1 MKIHCETP
9 YPGIRKL
16 TFGEPESCVPS
27 AQPYRKAP
35 LAEAIAALPE
45 PETAPFPPEE
55 IRFTVSPRGCRL
67 ELPLRPGEDLYGF
80 GLQLKSLRQTGKKRT
95 LRVNSDPV
103 ADTGDS
109 HAPAPLYFSTAGY
122 GVLLDTA
129 RYATFYTGGNTP
141 FSRREAAA
149 PAGDIKLT
157 EAELYAASG
166 ATAPVVAEI
175 PVARGVTL
183 YLFSGPTLLDAVRRY
198 VLFCGGGCLLPEWSL
213 GNWYRACGTATET
226 EVAALARE
234 LREAEIPCDV
244 LGLEP
249 GWQSHAYS
257 CSLRWSE
264 ERFPHHR
271 ELVESLRNSGF
282 RINLWEHAFLHSTSP
297 LYEPMADYAGEFEV
311 WQGEV
316 PDFTIPEAAKL
327 FRDYHAKE
335 LTRQGISS
343 FKLDECDN
351 SDFIRSPWSFPE
363 CSRFPSGCDGEQMH
377 SFFGL
382 LYQQT
387 ILDACRD
394 AGIRTCGSVRNSHA
408 FAPPMPFVLYS
419 DLYDHRDFL
428 RGVAGCGFSGMLWTP
443 ELRHAQSPRDYLR
456 RLQSMVLAPQML
468 MNIWSMPHPPWRQL
482 VRERNLAGEFLP
494 EAEQLR
500 LKTLTRKILE
510 LRMGFLPLLYAAF
523 ADYRFRGIPP
533 FRALAMEW
541 PEDPRLREV
550 DQAWMAGENLLC
562 IPFTA
567 DEEER
572 TVPLPEGGWRDYY
585 TGELYRDEVTLR
597 PDEETLPILVRENSI
612 IPVARP
618 VSHVADGMVYE
629 LVLRLYG
636 ETPRPARLYADDGWS
651 FEWEKN
657 PEHWGEVRA
666 DGTASASLS
675 GRYRIDAVAQIGR

>member
-1 MKIHCETP
+1 M
-9 YPGIRKL
+9 
-16 TFGEPESCVPS
+16 
-27 AQPYRKAP
+27 
-35 LAEAIAALPE
+35 AE
-45 PETAPFPPEE
+45 
-55 IRFTVSPRGCRL
+55 
-67 ELPLRPGEDLYGF
+67 
-80 GLQLKSLRQTGKKRT
+80 
-95 LRVNSDPV
+95 
-103 ADTGDS
+103 
-109 HAPAPLYFSTAGY
+109 
-122 GVLLDTA
+122 
-129 RYATFYTGGNTP
+129 
-141 FSRREAAA
+141 
-149 PAGDIKLT
+149 
-157 EAELYAASG
+157 
-166 ATAPVVAEI
+166 
-175 PVARGVTL
+175 
-183 YLFSGPTLLDAVRRY
+183 
-198 VLFCGGGCLLPEWSL
+198 
-213 GNWYRACGTATET
+213 
-226 EVAALARE
+226 
-234 LREAEIPCDV
+234 
-244 LGLEP
+244 
-249 GWQSHAYS
+249 
-257 CSLRWSE
+257 
-264 ERFPHHR
+264 
-271 ELVESLRNSGF
+271 
-282 RINLWEHAFLHSTSP
+282 
-297 LYEPMADYAGEFEV
+297 YAGEFEV

-327 FRDYHAKE
+327 FRDYHAE
-335 LTRQGISS
+335 EFTRQGISS

-377 SFFGL
+377 SLFGL

>member
-157 EAELYAASG
+157 EAELYAASD

-316 PDFTIPEAAKL
+316 PDFTIPEAA
-327 FRDYHAKE
+327 
-335 LTRQGISS
+335 
-343 FKLDECDN
+343 
-351 SDFIRSPWSFPE
+351 
-363 CSRFPSGCDGEQMH
+363 
-377 SFFGL
+377 
-382 LYQQT
+382 
-387 ILDACRD
+387 
-394 AGIRTCGSVRNSHA
+394 
-408 FAPPMPFVLYS
+408 
-419 DLYDHRDFL
+419 
-428 RGVAGCGFSGMLWTP
+428 
-443 ELRHAQSPRDYLR
+443 
-456 RLQSMVLAPQML
+456 
-468 MNIWSMPHPPWRQL
+468 
-482 VRERNLAGEFLP
+482 
-494 EAEQLR
+494 
-500 LKTLTRKILE
+500 
-510 LRMGFLPLLYAAF
+510 
-523 ADYRFRGIPP
+523 
-533 FRALAMEW
+533 
-541 PEDPRLREV
+541 
-550 DQAWMAGENLLC
+550 
-562 IPFTA
+562 
-567 DEEER
+567 
-572 TVPLPEGGWRDYY
+572 
-585 TGELYRDEVTLR
+585 
-597 PDEETLPILVRENSI
+597 
-612 IPVARP
+612 
-618 VSHVADGMVYE
+618 
-629 LVLRLYG
+629 
-636 ETPRPARLYADDGWS
+636 
-651 FEWEKN
+651 
-657 PEHWGEVRA
+657 
-666 DGTASASLS
+666 
-675 GRYRIDAVAQIGR
+675 